1 VTALIFAKRLHQK
14 FLLATFA
21 DLFLCFVKGSESKM
35 DMFPAASP
43 ANPTPTPDLVSEAY
57 LSRAQTGD
65 SEAFARLC
73 ELHRKRVWRVVASV
87 TRGGADTEDLAQDA
101 MVRAWAAFPTYRA
114 EAPFEAWLCRIALNA
129 AHDYQRSAW
138 KRRVLLW
145 DRSSSE
151 TPDFE
156 ALSGQVAPSAQG
168 EAEKRELQQRV
179 RQAVAK
185 LKECE
190 RVPIWM
196 IYFEQFSLA
205 EVARLEGLPESTIRS
220 RVKAGLKRLERQLGD
235 FDLKRGTPAQY
246 QDEAC
251 RQATTDK
258 AQRLS
263 LKGCSA

>member
-1 VTALIFAKRLHQK
+1 MLFQLTICMNDNASSEPS
-14 FLLATFA
+14 ATQSA
-21 DLFLCFVKGSESKM
+21 PDFVS
-35 DMFPAASP
+35 D
-43 ANPTPTPDLVSEAY
+43 AY
-57 LSRAQTGD
+57 LSRARAGD
-65 SEAFARLC
+65 ADAFARLC

-101 MVRAWAAFPTYRA
+101 IVRAWAAFPTYRA

-145 DRSSSE
+145 DRSASDN
-151 TPDFE
+151 PDYE
-156 ALSGQVAPSAQG
+156 AALGQTAPSAQG

-185 LKECE
+185 LKEPE
-190 RVPIWM
+190 RNPIWM

-235 FDLKRGTPAQY
+235 FDLERGTPVSAQSAQPTY
-246 QDEAC
+246 PPK
-251 RQATTDK
+251 TNDK
-258 AQRLS
+258 AHPLS